1 MAIISTKNI
10 TKEFSAKS
18 FSKEKI
24 TALNKFTFEVNQGEI
39 FGLLGPNGAGKT
51 TLVKV
56 LLGILFPNEGEA
68 QIFEKDINDESIKS
82 KIGYLPENHKF
93 PNYLN
98 GEQVL
103 RYFGKLSGMSDN
115 DAKKKSEEYLKL
127 VDMEKW
133 KKTKIKKYSKGMMQR
148 LGMAQA
154 LINDPEL
161 IFLDEPTDGV
171 DPIGRKEIR
180 DILINLR
187 SLGKTVFLNSHLLS
201 EIELICDRVAI
212 LNKGVLIKEG
222 SIEEMT
228 TSEDNYKFITTEMNE
243 EVVNA
248 LLTKYKAV
256 LQSKHE
262 FQYRSDDLKGV
273 NDVIDFLRSKK
284 VLIQDVTKEKNTLES
299 MFINLIEQQSEEQQ
313 NKKT

>member
-1 MAIISTKNI
+1 MSIITTKNI
-10 TKEFSAKS
+10 TKEYPSKS
-18 FSKEKI
+18 FSKDRI
-24 TALNKFTFEVNQGEI
+24 TALSKFTFNVKKGEI

-51 TLVKV
+51 TLIKI
-56 LLGILFPNEGEA
+56 LLGITFPNEGEA
-68 QIFEKDINDESIKS
+68 QIFDKDVSNESIKS
-82 KIGYLPENHKF
+82 KIGYLPEDHKF

-103 RYFGKLSGMSDN
+103 RYFGRLSGMN
-115 DAKKKSEEYLKL
+115 NKEVKKKSDEFLEL
-127 VDMEKW
+127 VDMHKW
-133 KKTKIKKYSKGMMQR
+133 RKTKIKKYSKGMIQR

-154 LINDPEL
+154 IMNDPEL

-180 DILINLR
+180 DILLNLR

-228 TSEDNYKFITTEMNE
+228 TSKDNYKFVTSEMGE
-243 EVVNA
+243 DIVNT
-248 LLTKYKAV
+248 LLSKHKAV

-262 FQYRSDDLKGV
+262 FLYRSDDLKGV
-273 NDVIDFLRSKK
+273 NKVIDFLRSKN
-284 VLIQDVTKEKNTLES
+284 VLIEDVSKEKNTLES
-299 MFINLIEQQSEEQQ
+299 MFIDLIEQQSDDV
-313 NKKT
+313 KKK

>member
-103 RYFGKLSGMSDN
+103 RYFGKLSGMSDI
-115 DAKKKSEEYLKL
+115 DAKKKTEEYIKL

>member
-10 TKEFSAKS
+10 TKEFPAKS

-24 TALNKFTFEVNQGEI
+24 TALNKFTFEVNKGEI

-82 KIGYLPENHKF
+82 KICYLPENHKF

-103 RYFGKLSGMSDN
+103 RYFGKLSGMSDI

-262 FQYRSDDLKGV
+262 FQYRSEDLKGV
-273 NDVIDFLRSKK
+273 NDVIDFLRSKEI
-284 VLIQDVTKEKNTLES
+284 LIQDVTKDKNTLES

-313 NKKT
+313 DKKA

>member
-10 TKEFSAKS
+10 TKEFPAKS

-24 TALNKFTFEVNQGEI
+24 TALNKFTFEVNKGEI

-56 LLGILFPNEGEA
+56 LLGILFPNDGEA

-103 RYFGKLSGMSDN
+103 RYFGKLSGMSDI

-133 KKTKIKKYSKGMMQR
+133 KKTKIK
-148 LGMAQA
+148 
-154 LINDPEL
+154 
-161 IFLDEPTDGV
+161 
-171 DPIGRKEIR
+171 
-180 DILINLR
+180 
-187 SLGKTVFLNSHLLS
+187 
-201 EIELICDRVAI
+201 
-212 LNKGVLIKEG
+212 
-222 SIEEMT
+222 
-228 TSEDNYKFITTEMNE
+228 
-243 EVVNA
+243 
-248 LLTKYKAV
+248 
-256 LQSKHE
+256 
-262 FQYRSDDLKGV
+262 
-273 NDVIDFLRSKK
+273 
-284 VLIQDVTKEKNTLES
+284 
-299 MFINLIEQQSEEQQ
+299 
-313 NKKT
+313 